1 MTIKKPRLNAASRSA
16 ETEHRIKAQPSY
28 ALCNARIIPLN
39 SYIAH
44 CDNTQPEKKNEREVE
59 DKNQRSARRQQIQ
72 RRVPDTT
79 NPANEVKGINILS
92 KRSEAESSYEYWSQH
107 TQIHRNKWGFC
118 EKVLTSKGI
127 NNFKDWLWYKGKG
140 GRGKPS

>member
-16 ETEHRIKAQPSY
+16 ETEHRIKAQPYY
-28 ALCNARIIPLN
+28 ALRNARIIPLN

-44 CDNTQPEKKNEREVE
+44 CDNTQPEKKKEV

-92 KRSEAESSYEYWSQH
+92 KRSEAESSYEYRSQH
-107 TQIHRNKWGFC
+107 TQIHIDKRGFAKRC
-118 EKVLTSKGI
+118 SRQKE
-127 NNFKDWLWYKGKG
+127 
-140 GRGKPS
+140 